1 MSSKRMKG
9 IVCIFFWITIFV
21 IAVQMVCLTSCN
33 HTYDSLI
40 EEYNKAFQML
50 SRGQRMPQPG
60 DPDFNERD
68 MLLEKYT
75 VSEVATLNLA
85 APHNCSRYN
94 WSLYEVEQ
102 TNSINSSYSEKRVLN
117 VRMSNGTSSA
127 TREFVC
133 YIPTSNLKVDTYRLS
148 LEVEGNDG
156 VTYQDS
162 CLVVIHR
169 HLQ

>member
-1 MSSKRMKG
+1 MNSSERRC
-9 IVCIFFWITIFV
+9 IVNLCFWTTIFV
-21 IAVQMVCLTSCN
+21 IAVQVLCLTSCN

-50 SRGQRMPQPG
+50 SGVQRMPQPG

-75 VSEVATLNLA
+75 VSESATLNLA

-156 VTYQDS
+156 VTYKDS

-169 HLQ
+169 HVQ